1 MSRTARLTCCRISR
15 QHSAARSTF
24 SRSTGSSVGKG
35 GDRAR
40 GEPQPWKLQVPRLRL
55 EARKPGSARTER
67 GCCLYLCSARC
78 SAEAVGTWSD
88 AASRWGSCPSAA
100 AGGTGAGSRPPAG
113 TAALRHQ
120 DAGPP
125 LRGPWG
131 PDHLPP
137 HLTCTKV
144 QNRGSLRCLALSC
157 SKANDWRLQKREE
170 IFWNHEPSAPSNYSE
185 RQAKE
190 GVSGG
195 MEDMARGPDPWGLDA
210 GKVET
215 LGLGSRSPA
224 RRRGRGG
231 AGRWSGGAGQ
241 RRGRG
246 SGGEGRGK

>member
-190 GVSGG
+190 GPWVSGWA
-195 MEDMARGPDPWGLDA
+195 M
-210 GKVET
+210 
-215 LGLGSRSPA
+215 
-224 RRRGRGG
+224 GG
-231 AGRWSGGAGQ
+231 HLLN
-241 RRGRG
+241 
-246 SGGEGRGK
+246 